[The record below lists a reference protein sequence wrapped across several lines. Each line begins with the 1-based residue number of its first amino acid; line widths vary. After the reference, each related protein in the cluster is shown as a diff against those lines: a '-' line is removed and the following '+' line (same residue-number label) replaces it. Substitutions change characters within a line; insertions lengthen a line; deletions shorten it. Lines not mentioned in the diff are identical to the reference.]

1 MKNPTREQLDQLTL
15 LRQYNRVVEYLR
27 VVEQDYIDKLVV
39 EKDPATVNE
48 LQGSIRVVRDLQKH
62 INHER

>member
-1 MKNPTREQLDQLTL
+1 MKNPTREQLDQIKL

-27 VVEQDYIDKLVV
+27 AVEQDYIDKLVV
-39 EKDPATVNE
+39 EKDPATVSE